1 MYERFHAADTY
12 ARSNVMTAGKL
23 KSYQLLIERALILIH
38 KQIENGFDERIRN
51 RVQDIIAQIQ
61 AGLKLGSAESQD
73 MFRALGIVWDAME
86 SPDPEVM
93 KAAIKPLKVLKHTI
107 DMIQHRLENPRA
119 MGTFRAREEFLHS
132 FENANS
138 EFADSGS
145 ADSES
150 AEKAPEDTP

>member
-23 KSYQLLIERALILIH
+23 KSYQLLIERALVLIH

-51 RVQDIIAQIQ
+51 RIQDIIAQIQ

-73 MFRALGIVWDAME
+73 VFRALGIVWDAME

-93 KAAIKPLKVLKHTI
+93 RAAIKPLKVLKHTI

-119 MGTFRAREEFLHS
+119 MGTFRAREEFLDS
-132 FENANS
+132 FEKM
-138 EFADSGS
+138 
-145 ADSES
+145 DSES
-150 AEKAPEDTP
+150 SEKKPEDSL